1 MSESLSKD
9 LNLNA
14 LFIGDKAENGQIYK
28 ALLNELVD
36 EHLGW
41 RQNYMPQDMPIITPE
56 EKSSASFEHT
66 VNKTKD
72 VLSEISAR
80 MRTHSVPWHN
90 AGRYWGHMN
99 SETLMPSFT
108 SV

>member
-1 MSESLSKD
+1 
-9 LNLNA
+9 
-14 LFIGDKAENGQIYK
+14 

-66 VNKTKD
+66 VILTKD
-72 VLSEISAR
+72 VLSEFSAR

-99 SETLMPSFT
+99 SETLMPSLL
-108 SV
+108 

>member
-14 LFIGDKAENGQIYK
+14 LFIGDNAENGQIYK

-41 RQNYMPQDMPIITPE
+41 RQNYMP
-56 EKSSASFEHT
+56 SRHAYHY
-66 VNKTKD
+66 
-72 VLSEISAR
+72 AR
-80 MRTHSVPWHN
+80 RKKQC
-90 AGRYWGHMN
+90 
-99 SETLMPSFT
+99 
-108 SV
+108 